1 MLCNILLS
9 WYNNFLIPIGSR
21 NVRSDRTI
29 PCDSSSVI
37 KITSCRPRLRSRG
50 TRIKVA
56 HVLIDKL
63 STQTF
68 AFMHNMKRSGL
79 KISVSLS

>member
-1 MLCNILLS
+1 M
-9 WYNNFLIPIGSR
+9 
-21 NVRSDRTI
+21 RSDRTI

-37 KITSCRPRLRSRG
+37 KITSCRRPRLRSRG

-56 HVLIDKL
+56 YVLIDKL

-68 AFMHNMKRSGL
+68 AFMRNMKRSGL